1 MMINK
6 YIALQKVVECRNMGK
21 AAEAL
26 GYSQS
31 AMSQMISSLEDEL
44 SIKLLHRSKHG
55 TELTAEGKELYPFI
69 EEAIYR
75 YRALLEKA
83 AEIRGLETGIIRM
96 GTLASISANW
106 LPPLIHEFEV
116 RYPSIEFVIHQGDYT
131 SIQDWI
137 KTGAIDF
144 GFVSPDAVNGMELT
158 VLNQGEF
165 KAILPENHPL
175 AKETSVSL
183 SALAKEPFILL
194 EEGHFYEP
202 LEAFRNAGAMPQI
215 KYTIHDDYAIMA
227 MVEEGL
233 GVSILADLILR
244 RTNYKIKALP
254 LDPPIFRTMAIGY
267 LKKEALPAASKRF
280 IELLKAKADTLS
292 DSSTC

>member
-1 MMINK
+1 
-6 YIALQKVVECRNMGK
+6 
-21 AAEAL
+21 
-26 GYSQS
+26 
-31 AMSQMISSLEDEL
+31 
-44 SIKLLHRSKHG
+44 
-55 TELTAEGKELYPFI
+55 
-69 EEAIYR
+69 
-75 YRALLEKA
+75 
-83 AEIRGLETGIIRM
+83 M

-106 LPPLIHEFEV
+106 LPPLIHEFEN
-116 RYPSIEFVIHQGDYT
+116 RYPGIEFVIHQGDYT

-137 KTGAIDF
+137 KTGAVDF

-158 VLNQGEF
+158 VLNRGEF

-175 AKETSVSL
+175 ASASSVSL
-183 SALAKEPFILL
+183 SELAKEPFILL

-202 LEAFRNAGAMPQI
+202 LEAFRQAGVIPNI

-267 LKKEALPAASKRF
+267 LKKEALPAASRRF
-280 IELLKAKADTLS
+280 IELLRAKAETLG
-292 DSSTC
+292 DY

>member
-1 MMINK
+1 VINK
-6 YIALQKVVECRNMGK
+6 YIALQKVVEYRSMAK
-21 AAEAL
+21 AAENL

-44 SIKLLHRSKHG
+44 SIKLLNRGKYG

-75 YRALLEKA
+75 YRSSLEKA

-106 LPPLIHEFEV
+106 LPPLIHEFEEH
-116 RYPSIEFVIHQGDYT
+116 YPGIEFVIHQGDYT

-144 GFVSPDAVNGMELT
+144 GFVSPDAVNGIELT
-158 VLNQGEF
+158 ILNKGEF

-175 AKETSVSL
+175 SKDTAISI

-202 LEAFRNAGAMPQI
+202 LEAFRNAGVTPQI
-215 KYTIHDDYAIMA
+215 KYTLHDDYAIMA

-244 RTNYKIKALP
+244 RTNYRIKALP
-254 LDPPIFRTMAIGY
+254 LNPPIYRTIAIGY
-267 LKKEALPAASKRF
+267 LKKESLPAASRRF
-280 IELLKAKADTLS
+280 IELLKSKADTLG
-292 DSSTC
+292 

>member
-1 MMINK
+1 M
-6 YIALQKVVECRNMGK
+6 AK
-21 AAEAL
+21 AAENL

-44 SIKLLHRSKHG
+44 SIKLLNRSKYG

-69 EEAIYR
+69 EETIYR
-75 YRALLEKA
+75 YRSSLEKA

-106 LPPLIHEFEV
+106 LPPLIHEFEGH
-116 RYPSIEFVIHQGDYT
+116 YPSIEFVIHQGDYT

-144 GFVSPDAVNGMELT
+144 GFVSPDAVNGIELT
-158 VLNQGEF
+158 ILNKGEF

-175 AKETSVSL
+175 SNDTAISI

-202 LEAFRNAGAMPQI
+202 LETFRNAGVTPQI
-215 KYTIHDDYAIMA
+215 KYTLHDDYAIMA

-244 RTNYKIKALP
+244 RTNYQIKALP
-254 LDPPIFRTMAIGY
+254 LNPPIYRTIAIGY
-267 LKKEALPAASKRF
+267 LKKESLPAASRRF
-280 IELLKAKADTLS
+280 IELLKSKANTLG
-292 DSSTC
+292 

>member
-1 MMINK
+1 MINK
-6 YIALQKVVECRNMGK
+6 YIALQKVVEYRSMAK
-21 AAEAL
+21 AAENL

-31 AMSQMISSLEDEL
+31 AMSQMIASLEDEL
-44 SIKLLHRSKHG
+44 SIKLLNRSKYG
-55 TELTAEGKELYPFI
+55 TELTSEGKELYPFI
-69 EEAIYR
+69 EETIYR
-75 YRALLEKA
+75 YRASVEKA
-83 AEIRGLETGIIRM
+83 AEIRRLETGIIRM

-106 LPPLIHEFEV
+106 LPPLIHEFEI

-137 KTGAIDF
+137 KTGAVDF
-144 GFVSPDAVNGMELT
+144 GFVSPDAVNRMELI
-158 VLNQGEF
+158 VLNKGEF
-165 KAILPENHPL
+165 KAILPENHAL
-175 AKETSVSL
+175 ATKPSISL
-183 SALAKEPFILL
+183 SELANEPFILL

-202 LEAFRNAGAMPQI
+202 LEAFRKANIQPQI

-244 RTNYKIKALP
+244 RTNYRIKALP
-254 LDPPIFRTMAIGY
+254 LDPPIYRTMAIGY

-280 IELLKAKADTLS
+280 IELLKSKADTLA
-292 DSSTC
+292 DD

>member
-1 MMINK
+1 
-6 YIALQKVVECRNMGK
+6 
-21 AAEAL
+21 
-26 GYSQS
+26 
-31 AMSQMISSLEDEL
+31 L
-44 SIKLLHRSKHG
+44 SIKLLNRGKYG

-69 EEAIYR
+69 EETIYR
-75 YRALLEKA
+75 YRASVEKA

-106 LPPLIHEFEV
+106 LPPLIHEFEN
-116 RYPSIEFVIHQGDYT
+116 RYPGIEFVIHQGDYT

-175 AKETSVSL
+175 DSSTSVSL
-183 SALAKEPFILL
+183 SELAKEPFILL

-202 LEAFRNAGAMPQI
+202 LEAFRQAGVMPNI

-244 RTNYKIKALP
+244 RTNYKIKAIP

-267 LKKEALPAASKRF
+267 LKKESLPAASRRF
-280 IELLKAKADTLS
+280 IELLKSRAATLADH
-292 DSSTC
+292 

>member
-1 MMINK
+1 LNRGK
-6 YIALQKVVECRNMGK
+6 Y
-21 AAEAL
+21 
-26 GYSQS
+26 
-31 AMSQMISSLEDEL
+31 
-44 SIKLLHRSKHG
+44 G

-75 YRALLEKA
+75 YRSSLEKA

-106 LPPLIHEFEV
+106 LPPLIHEFEEH
-116 RYPSIEFVIHQGDYT
+116 YPGIEFVIHQGDYT

-144 GFVSPDAVNGMELT
+144 GFVSPDAVNGIELT
-158 VLNQGEF
+158 ILNKGEF

-175 AKETSVSL
+175 SKDTAISI

-202 LEAFRNAGAMPQI
+202 LEAFRNAGVTPQI
-215 KYTIHDDYAIMA
+215 KYTLHDDYAIMA

-244 RTNYKIKALP
+244 RTNYRIKALP
-254 LDPPIFRTMAIGY
+254 LNPPIYRTIAIGY
-267 LKKEALPAASKRF
+267 LKKESLPAASRRF
-280 IELLKAKADTLS
+280 IELLKSKADTLG
-292 DSSTC
+292 

>member
-1 MMINK
+1 MISK
-6 YIALQKVVECRNMGK
+6 YIALQKVVEYRSMAK
-21 AAEAL
+21 AAEHL

-44 SIKLLHRSKHG
+44 SIKLLNRGKYG

-69 EEAIYR
+69 EETIYR
-75 YRALLEKA
+75 YRASLEKA

-106 LPPLIHEFEV
+106 LPPLIHEFEN
-116 RYPSIEFVIHQGDYT
+116 RYPGIEFVIHQGDYT

-158 VLNQGEF
+158 VLNRGEF

-175 AKETSVSL
+175 ATASGISL
-183 SALAKEPFILL
+183 SKLAKEPFILL

-202 LEAFRNAGAMPQI
+202 LEAFRKAGVMPNI

-244 RTNYKIKALP
+244 RTKYKIKALP

-280 IELLKAKADTLS
+280 IELLKSKAETLA
-292 DSSTC
+292 DH

>member
-1 MMINK
+1 VINK
-6 YIALQKVVECRNMGK
+6 YIALQKVVEYRSMAK
-21 AAEAL
+21 AAENL

-31 AMSQMISSLEDEL
+31 AMSQLISSLEDEL
-44 SIKLLHRSKHG
+44 SIKLLNRGKYG

-75 YRALLEKA
+75 YRSSLEKA

-106 LPPLIHEFEV
+106 LPPLIHEFEEH
-116 RYPSIEFVIHQGDYT
+116 YPGIEFVIHQGDYT

-144 GFVSPDAVNGMELT
+144 GFVSPDAVNGIELT
-158 VLNQGEF
+158 ILNKGEF

-175 AKETSVSL
+175 SKDTAISI

-202 LEAFRNAGAMPQI
+202 LEAFRNAGVTPQI
-215 KYTIHDDYAIMA
+215 KYTLHDDYAIMA

-244 RTNYKIKALP
+244 RTNYRIKALP
-254 LDPPIFRTMAIGY
+254 LNPPIYRTIAIGY
-267 LKKEALPAASKRF
+267 LKKESLPAASRRF
-280 IELLKAKADTLS
+280 IELLKSKADTLG
-292 DSSTC
+292 

>member
-1 MMINK
+1 VINK
-6 YIALQKVVECRNMGK
+6 YIALQKVVEYRSMAK
-21 AAEAL
+21 AAENL

-31 AMSQMISSLEDEL
+31 AMSQLISSLEDEL
-44 SIKLLHRSKHG
+44 SIKLLNRGKYG

-75 YRALLEKA
+75 YRSSLEKA

-106 LPPLIHEFEV
+106 LPPLIHEFEEH
-116 RYPSIEFVIHQGDYT
+116 YPGIEFVIHQGDYT

-144 GFVSPDAVNGMELT
+144 GFVSPDAVNGIELT
-158 VLNQGEF
+158 ILNKGQF

-175 AKETSVSL
+175 SKDTAISI

-202 LEAFRNAGAMPQI
+202 LEAFRNAGVTPQI
-215 KYTIHDDYAIMA
+215 KYTLHDDYAIMA

-244 RTNYKIKALP
+244 RTNYRIKALP
-254 LDPPIFRTMAIGY
+254 LNPPIYRTIAIGY
-267 LKKEALPAASKRF
+267 LKKESLPAASRRF
-280 IELLKAKADTLS
+280 IELLKSKADTLG
-292 DSSTC
+292 

>member
-1 MMINK
+1 MINK
-6 YIALQKVVECRNMGK
+6 YIALQKVVEYRSMAK
-21 AAEAL
+21 AAENL

-44 SIKLLHRSKHG
+44 SIKLLNRGKYG
-55 TELTAEGKELYPFI
+55 AELTAEGKELYPFI

-75 YRALLEKA
+75 YRSSLEKA

-106 LPPLIHEFEV
+106 LPPLIHEFEEH
-116 RYPSIEFVIHQGDYT
+116 YPGIEFVIHQGDYT

-144 GFVSPDAVNGMELT
+144 GFVSPDAVNGIELT
-158 VLNQGEF
+158 ILNKGEF

-175 AKETSVSL
+175 SKDTAISI

-202 LEAFRNAGAMPQI
+202 LEAFRNAGVTPQI
-215 KYTIHDDYAIMA
+215 KYTLHDDYAIMA

-244 RTNYKIKALP
+244 RTNYRIKALP
-254 LDPPIFRTMAIGY
+254 LNPPIYRTIAIGY
-267 LKKEALPAASKRF
+267 LKKESLPAASRRF
-280 IELLKAKADTLS
+280 IELLKSKADTLG
-292 DSSTC
+292 

>member
-1 MMINK
+1 MIKK
-6 YIALQKVVECRNMGK
+6 YIALQKVVECRNMSK

-44 SIKLLHRSKHG
+44 SIKLLNRSKYG
-55 TELTAEGKELYPFI
+55 TELTGEGKELYPFI
-69 EEAIYR
+69 EETIYR
-75 YRALLEKA
+75 YRASVEKA
-83 AEIRGLETGIIRM
+83 AEIRGLENGIIRM

-106 LPPLIHEFEV
+106 LPPLIHEFEN
-116 RYPSIEFVIHQGDYT
+116 RYPGIEFVIHQGDYT

-137 KTGAIDF
+137 RTGAIDF

-175 AKETSVSL
+175 DSSASVSL
-183 SALAKEPFILL
+183 SELAKEPFILL

-202 LEAFRNAGAMPQI
+202 LEAFRQAGVMPNI

-267 LKKEALPAASKRF
+267 LKKEALPAASRRF
-280 IELLKAKADTLS
+280 IELLESRAATLADH
-292 DSSTC
+292 

>member
-1 MMINK
+1 MIKK
-6 YIALQKVVECRNMGK
+6 YIALQKVVEYRNMSK

-44 SIKLLHRSKHG
+44 SIKLLNRGKYG

-69 EEAIYR
+69 EETIYR
-75 YRALLEKA
+75 YRASVEKA

-106 LPPLIHEFEV
+106 LPPLIHEFEN
-116 RYPSIEFVIHQGDYT
+116 RYPGIEFVIHQGDYT

-175 AKETSVSL
+175 ASSASVSL
-183 SALAKEPFILL
+183 SELAKEPFILL

-202 LEAFRNAGAMPQI
+202 LEAFRQAGVMPNI

-267 LKKEALPAASKRF
+267 LKKEALPTASRRF
-280 IELLKAKADTLS
+280 IELLKSRAATLADY
-292 DSSTC
+292 

>member
-1 MMINK
+1 VINK
-6 YIALQKVVECRNMGK
+6 YIALQKVVEYRSMAK
-21 AAEAL
+21 AAENL

-44 SIKLLHRSKHG
+44 SIKLLNRGKYG

-75 YRALLEKA
+75 YRSSLEKA

-106 LPPLIHEFEV
+106 LPPLIHEFEGH
-116 RYPSIEFVIHQGDYT
+116 YPNIEFVIHQGDYT

-144 GFVSPDAVNGMELT
+144 GFVSPDAVNGIELT
-158 VLNQGEF
+158 ILNKGEF

-175 AKETSVSL
+175 SKDTAISI

-202 LEAFRNAGAMPQI
+202 LEAFRNAGVTPQI
-215 KYTIHDDYAIMA
+215 KYTLHDDYAIMA

-244 RTNYKIKALP
+244 RTNYRIKALP
-254 LDPPIFRTMAIGY
+254 LNPPIYRTIAIGY
-267 LKKEALPAASKRF
+267 LKKESLPAASRRF
-280 IELLKAKADTLS
+280 IELLKSKADTLG
-292 DSSTC
+292 

>member
-1 MMINK
+1 MS
-6 YIALQKVVECRNMGK
+6 R

-44 SIKLLHRSKHG
+44 SIKLLNRGKYG

-69 EEAIYR
+69 EETIYR
-75 YRALLEKA
+75 YRASVEKA

-106 LPPLIHEFEV
+106 LPPLIHEFEN
-116 RYPSIEFVIHQGDYT
+116 RYPGIEFVIHQGDYT

-175 AKETSVSL
+175 DSSTSVSL
-183 SALAKEPFILL
+183 SELAKEPFILL

-202 LEAFRNAGAMPQI
+202 LEAFRQAGVMPNI

-267 LKKEALPAASKRF
+267 LKKESLPAASRRF
-280 IELLKAKADTLS
+280 IELLRAKADTLG
-292 DSSTC
+292 D

>member
-1 MMINK
+1 MIQK
-6 YIALQKVVECRNMGK
+6 YIALQKVVECRSLAK

-44 SIKLLHRSKHG
+44 SIKLLNRSKYG
-55 TELTAEGKELYPFI
+55 TELTVEGKELYPLI
-69 EEAIYR
+69 EETIYR
-75 YRALLEKA
+75 YRASLEKA

-106 LPPLIHEFEV
+106 LPPLIHEFEDL
-116 RYPSIEFVIHQGDYT
+116 YPGITFVIHQGDYT

-137 KTGAIDF
+137 RTGAIDF
-144 GFVSPDAVNGMELT
+144 GFVSPDAVNGIELT
-158 VLNQGEF
+158 ILNQGEF

-175 AKETSVSL
+175 SKEECISL
-183 SALAKEPFILL
+183 PDLAKEPFILL
-194 EEGHFYEP
+194 EEGHYYEP
-202 LEAFRNAGAMPQI
+202 LEAFRRAGVMPQI

-244 RTNYKIKALP
+244 RTNYRIQALP
-254 LDPPIFRTMAIGY
+254 LDPPIYRTIAIGY
-267 LKKEALPAASKRF
+267 TKKEALPAASRRF
-280 IELLKAKADTLS
+280 IELMKSKAGTLADT
-292 DSSTC
+292 

>member
-1 MMINK
+1 MINK
-6 YIALQKVVECRNMGK
+6 YIALQKVVEYRSMAK
-21 AAEAL
+21 AADDL

-31 AMSQMISSLEDEL
+31 AMSQIIASLEDEL
-44 SIKLLHRSKHG
+44 SIKLLNRSKHG
-55 TELTAEGKELYPFI
+55 TELTTEGKELYPFI
-69 EEAIYR
+69 EETIYR
-75 YRALLEKA
+75 YRASVEKA

-106 LPPLIHEFEV
+106 LPPLIHEFESH
-116 RYPSIEFVIHQGDYT
+116 YPGIEFVIHQGDYT

-137 KTGAIDF
+137 KTGAVDF

-158 VLNQGEF
+158 ILNKGEF
-165 KAILPENHPL
+165 KAILPENHTL
-175 AKETSVSL
+175 ATETSISL
-183 SALAKEPFILL
+183 SNLAKEPFILL

-202 LEAFRNAGAMPQI
+202 LEAFRQAGTMPQI

-244 RTNYKIKALP
+244 RTNYRIKALP
-254 LDPPIFRTMAIGY
+254 LNPPIYRTVAIGY
-267 LKKEALPAASKRF
+267 LKKEALPAASRHF
-280 IELLKAKADTLS
+280 IELLKAKADTLR
-292 DSSTC
+292 

>member
-1 MMINK
+1 MINK
-6 YIALQKVVECRNMGK
+6 YIALQKVVKYRSMAK
-21 AAEAL
+21 AAEDL

-44 SIKLLHRSKHG
+44 SIKLLNRSKYG
-55 TELTAEGKELYPFI
+55 TELTTEGKELYPFI
-69 EEAIYR
+69 EETIYR
-75 YRALLEKA
+75 YRASLEKA

-106 LPPLIHEFEV
+106 LPPLIHEFEE
-116 RYPSIEFVIHQGDYT
+116 RYPGIEFVIHQGDYT
-131 SIQDWI
+131 SIQEWI
-137 KTGAIDF
+137 KTGSIDF
-144 GFVSPDAVNGMELT
+144 GFVSPDAVNGIELT
-158 VLNQGEF
+158 VLNKGEF

-175 AKETSVSL
+175 AKETVISL

-202 LEAFRNAGAMPQI
+202 LEAFRQAGTMPQI

-244 RTNYKIKALP
+244 RTNYRIKALS
-254 LDPPIFRTMAIGY
+254 LNPPIYRTMAIGY
-267 LKKEALPAASKRF
+267 LKKAALPAASRRF
-280 IELLKAKADTLS
+280 IELLKSRADTLS
-292 DSSTC
+292 DC

>member
-1 MMINK
+1 MINK
-6 YIALQKVVECRNMGK
+6 YIALQKVVENRSMVK
-21 AAEAL
+21 AAEEL

-31 AMSQMISSLEDEL
+31 AMSQMIASLEDEF
-44 SIKLLHRSKHG
+44 SIKLLNRSKYG
-55 TELTAEGKELYPFI
+55 TELTAEGRELYPFI
-69 EEAIYR
+69 EQTIYR
-75 YRALLEKA
+75 YRASVEKA

-106 LPPLIHEFEV
+106 LPPLIHEFEA
-116 RYPSIEFVIHQGDYT
+116 RYPGIEFVIHQGDYT

-144 GFVSPDAVNGMELT
+144 GFISPDAVNGIELT
-158 VLNQGEF
+158 VLNRGQF

-175 AKETSVSL
+175 AAESSISL
-183 SALAKEPFILL
+183 HDLAQEPFILL
-194 EEGHFYEP
+194 EEGNFYEP
-202 LEAFRNAGAMPQI
+202 LEAFRKAEVQPKI

-244 RTNYKIKALP
+244 RTNYRIKALP
-254 LDPPIFRTMAIGY
+254 LDPPIFRTIAVGY
-267 LKKEALPAASKRF
+267 RKKEALPAAAKRF
-280 IELLKAKADTLS
+280 IELLKAKADTLE
-292 DSSTC
+292 DALP

>member
-1 MMINK
+1 MINK
-6 YIALQKVVECRNMGK
+6 YIALQKVVEYRSMAK
-21 AAEAL
+21 AAEDL

-31 AMSQMISSLEDEL
+31 AMSQMIASLEDEL
-44 SIKLLHRSKHG
+44 SIKLLNRSKYG
-55 TELTAEGKELYPFI
+55 TELTSEGKELYPFI
-69 EEAIYR
+69 EETIYR
-75 YRALLEKA
+75 YRASVEKA

-106 LPPLIHEFEV
+106 LPPLIHEFEA
-116 RYPSIEFVIHQGDYT
+116 RYPGIEFVIHQGDYT

-137 KTGAIDF
+137 KTGAVDF

-158 VLNQGEF
+158 VLNKGEF

-175 AKETSVSL
+175 STETSISL
-183 SALAKEPFILL
+183 SDLANEPFILL

-202 LEAFRNAGAMPQI
+202 LEAFRKAGVQPQI

-233 GVSILADLILR
+233 GVSILADLIMR
-244 RTNYKIKALP
+244 RTNYRIKALP
-254 LDPPIFRTMAIGY
+254 LNPPIYRTIAIGY
-267 LKKEALPAASKRF
+267 LKKDALPAASKRF
-280 IELLKAKADTLS
+280 IELLKSKADTLS
-292 DSSTC
+292 DSIQN